1 MSVFKS
7 VRTTVSYITGEIRLE
22 FAPPHGF
29 NLEPEVVVDGVASRI
44 APLEGGMA
52 TAWLYLALVK
62 AGNHKVGVRFGGLT
76 TTQEVSVEPGKV
88 GHLDFFFV
96 EKGS

>member
-1 MSVFKS
+1 MSAFKS
-7 VRTTVSYITGEIRLE
+7 VRTTISYITGEIRLE
-22 FAPPHGF
+22 FTPPHGF
-29 NLEPEVVVDGVASRI
+29 NLEPTVVVDEVTSRI
-44 APLEGGMA
+44 APLEGGTA

-62 AGNHKVGVRFGGLT
+62 AGNHKVNVTFGSLT
-76 TTQEVSVEPGKV
+76 ATQDIAVDAGKV